1 MAEFVPDEKARRTPR
16 CGRVTSRLRRSARSF
31 WHAAA
36 KHPKKKRRAFASHAR
51 RAKEWLLDRESLLS
65 FGIHAGLQTGR
76 GDSACGVGAVSG
88 RSGRGGDRRRR
99 ALPAW
104 PRCSTER
111 ETSRGQGHRRRRP
124 GRAVLLEERAAARA
138 SGSAVAAVG
147 ADPLGE
153 QPPVRVELLDPVVGA
168 IGHVHVAGAVNGD
181 PGSDHGRT
189 EVLLGGGAAVRSRLQ
204 CNLPTD
210 GRSRARRKFA
220 KEAALAAAREADS
233 EYCPIVLARGPPG
246 CPKNARARDDARW
259 ARRRSLAG
267 PVVLHALARQGQR
280 RRFRHSWYGQRLES
294 RLVPLVAQPAAGRR
308 VVLVRRAGG
317 RRRGQH
323 LLVAL

>member
-1 MAEFVPDEKARRTPR
+1 
-16 CGRVTSRLRRSARSF
+16 
-31 WHAAA
+31 
-36 KHPKKKRRAFASHAR
+36 
-51 RAKEWLLDRESLLS
+51 
-65 FGIHAGLQTGR
+65 
-76 GDSACGVGAVSG
+76 
-88 RSGRGGDRRRR
+88 
-99 ALPAW
+99 
-104 PRCSTER
+104 
-111 ETSRGQGHRRRRP
+111 
-124 GRAVLLEERAAARA
+124 
-138 SGSAVAAVG
+138 
-147 ADPLGE
+147 
-153 QPPVRVELLDPVVGA
+153 
-168 IGHVHVAGAVNGD
+168 NGD

-259 ARRRSLAG
+259 ARRRRPAG

-294 RLVPLVAQPAAGRR
+294 RLVPLVAPAGSGPPRRPRSARWWATAGP
-308 VVLVRRAGG
+308 
-317 RRRGQH
+317 
-323 LLVAL
+323 

>member
-16 CGRVTSRLRRSARSF
+16 CERVTSRLRRSARSF

-138 SGSAVAAVG
+138 
-147 ADPLGE
+147 
-153 QPPVRVELLDPVVGA
+153 
-168 IGHVHVAGAVNGD
+168 
-181 PGSDHGRT
+181 PGSRSAPRT
-189 EVLLGGGAAVRSRLQ
+189 GGCSPGGAA
-204 CNLPTD
+204 PTAAPAD
-210 GRSRARRKFA
+210 PEAR
-220 KEAALAAAREADS
+220 
-233 EYCPIVLARGPPG
+233 
-246 CPKNARARDDARW
+246 
-259 ARRRSLAG
+259 
-267 PVVLHALARQGQR
+267 
-280 RRFRHSWYGQRLES
+280 
-294 RLVPLVAQPAAGRR
+294 
-308 VVLVRRAGG
+308 
-317 RRRGQH
+317 
-323 LLVAL
+323 